1 MNCNR
6 LGFLICLWI
15 CFQIQ
20 PLFAC
25 RYNIR
30 ETGFV
35 DLGSDPYYFYGYVKM
50 NTPEEITLNF
60 NQILNSSFSDCNINT
75 EMINVDKQK
84 DHEALKYLSLWK
96 IQSFPAAV
104 LVSPE
109 GQSLVIE
116 IKKDSESFDKSL
128 KSAINKVIFSRVR
141 EAIINDVIK
150 SYCVILLI
158 EGGNA
163 QENENCRKA
172 ASSAIEIIKLRM
184 KMMVKSIEY
193 PPVLI
198 TLKPDSFSD
207 EKILL
212 WSLGLNE
219 SVAKPHAAVLYGKA
233 RWIGPLMKAGE
244 IEETNLVKILYVIGL
259 DCECGLDVSWVAGTL
274 LPVKWDQNRQAQVA
288 GLLEF
293 DPENPLVKLEVN
305 RILKMA
311 SSSYPGVPVMFGDSE
326 VVKTDQVY
334 DDGYVIDE
342 EKAYLR
348 IPLYFTLG
356 LVAFVIITGLI
367 ILLKVKKST
376 S

>member
-1 MNCNR
+1 MNYKK
-6 LGFLICLWI
+6 LVLLICLWI
-15 CFQIQ
+15 CFQIH

-35 DLGSDPYYFYGYVKM
+35 DLGTDPYHFYGYVRL

-60 NQILNSSFSDCNINT
+60 NQILISAFNDCNINA
-75 EMINVDKQK
+75 EMINVDKQN
-84 DHEALKYLSLWK
+84 DHEALKYLSLWQ

-109 GQSLVIE
+109 GHSLVIE
-116 IKKDSESFDKSL
+116 INQDGESFEKSL

-141 EAIINDVIK
+141 EAIINEVIK
-150 SYCVILLI
+150 AYGVILLI
-158 EGGNA
+158 EGENA
-163 QENENCRKA
+163 QENENYRKA

-184 KMMVKSIEY
+184 KMMVKSIDY

-212 WSLGLNE
+212 WSLGLDE
-219 SVAKPHAAVLYGKA
+219 SVAIPHAAVFYGKA

-244 IEETNLVKILYVIGL
+244 IEETNLAKILSVVGL

-274 LPVKWDQNRQAQVA
+274 LPLKWDQNRQAQVA

-293 DPENPLVKLEVN
+293 DPENPLVRLEVN
-305 RILKMA
+305 RILKMT
-311 SSSYPGVPVMFGDSE
+311 SSSYPGVPVMFSDSA
-326 VVKTDQVY
+326 VVGSDQAS
-334 DDGYVIDE
+334 DDGYVIDK
-342 EKAYLR
+342 EKSYLR
-348 IPLYFTLG
+348 IPLYFILG
-356 LVAFVIITGLI
+356 LITLIIITALI
-367 ILLKVKKST
+367 ILLKVKKS
-376 S
+376 SS

>member
-1 MNCNR
+1 MNYNR
-6 LGFLICLWI
+6 LVFLTCLWI
-15 CFQIQ
+15 CFQIH

-50 NTPEEITLNF
+50 DTPEEISLNF
-60 NQILNSSFSDCNINT
+60 NKILNSSFSDCNINA

-116 IKKDSESFDKSL
+116 IEKESESFEKSL

-141 EAIINDVIK
+141 EAIINEVIK
-150 SYCVILLI
+150 AYGVILLI
-158 EGGNA
+158 EGENA
-163 QENENCRKA
+163 QENEDYRKV

-212 WSLGLNE
+212 WSLGLDE
-219 SVAKPHAAVLYGKA
+219 SVVKPHAAVFYGKA

-244 IEETNLVKILYVIGL
+244 IEETNLVKILSVIGL

-274 LPVKWDQNRQAQVA
+274 LPLKWDQNRQAQVA

-311 SSSYPGVPVMFGDSE
+311 SSSYPGVPVMFADSSA
-326 VVKTDQVY
+326 VKSDPAS
-334 DDGYVIDE
+334 DGYVVDE
-342 EKAYLR
+342 KKTYLK

-356 LVAFVIITGLI
+356 LAALVIIAGLI
-367 ILLKVKKST
+367 IIFKVKKPS